1 MKKRGTFVFVALLVI
16 SVLSFLASI
25 TIAQEKT
32 APGEPSQKPA
42 KFNIERLVIGTGVEN
57 LDPVG
62 VADSFPSSTDK
73 LYCFVEAKN
82 IAADTQITAVWFH
95 GEKKVLETPL
105 SLKAGARWRTYA
117 HKNLYGMAGTWRVE
131 INDAKGNPVNEVVFK
146 GE

>member
-42 KFNIERLVIGTGVEN
+42 KFTIERLVIGTGVEN
-57 LDPVG
+57 LEPLG
-62 VADSFPSSTDK
+62 VAGSFPLSTEK
-73 LYCFVEAKN
+73 LYCFVEARN
-82 IAADTQITAVWFH
+82 IAANTQITAVWFH
-95 GEKKVLETPL
+95 EEKKVLEAPL
-105 SLKAGARWRTYA
+105 SLKPGARWRTYA
-117 HKNLYGMAGTWRVE
+117 YKNLHGMAGTWSVK

-146 GE
+146 VE